1 MTRLAVVVCGVV
13 VVTLAHIFQRLIFC
27 CHSDHT
33 FPMTTKEHGTTVTCH
48 QCGKRLKY
56 DFRLMKLGEEI
67 NDAPDSHIDPSD
79 GAVRVGVP
87 VAQA

>member
-1 MTRLAVVVCGVV
+1 
-13 VVTLAHIFQRLIFC
+13 
-27 CHSDHT
+27 
-33 FPMTTKEHGTTVTCH
+33 
-48 QCGKRLKY
+48 
-56 DFRLMKLGEEI
+56 MKLGEEI